1 MGFYWRKKVL
11 ANISNFVC
19 RQDLSQC
26 VTCKEKH
33 ITVKKEPHE
42 SLGMTVAG
50 GRGSK
55 SGELPIFVTSVQ
67 PHGCLS
73 RDGRIKRGERLFW
86 NVNCRTSWVSHWCVF
101 SPPISGD
108 VLLSINGQDL
118 TYLSHGEAVGTLKAS
133 AASPSVQLRVLEVSM
148 VEEHDHD
155 KLLPHT
161 HDSDFDA
168 NWSPSWVMWLGLPR
182 WAHRGQKINYNMNL
196 LLRRGAKTWSLNP
209 ECVAFN
215 SYNSFFLNCG
225 LLFTILLSVSLPSP
239 ASLCS
244 LPAATCTVAMRL
256 FCGEATLAAGA
267 SASLGDTRKVTATR
281 HSLSKPSSSAH
292 LHTMMA
298 ASSEWLMFF
307 SWLSVAYIISDIV
320 VNYRSR

>member
-1 MGFYWRKKVL
+1 M
-11 ANISNFVC
+11 S
-19 RQDLSQC
+19 
-26 VTCKEKH
+26 CKEKH

-73 RDGRIKRGERLFW
+73 RDGRIKRGELFPKRVD
-86 NVNCRTSWVSHWCVF
+86 NVASSVRSYRMILLLS
-101 SPPISGD
+101 SGD

-118 TYLSHGEAVGTLKAS
+118 TYLSHSEAVGTLKAS

-155 KLLPHT
+155 ELLPHT

-182 WAHRGQKINYNMNL
+182 
-196 LLRRGAKTWSLNP
+196 
-209 ECVAFN
+209 
-215 SYNSFFLNCG
+215 
-225 LLFTILLSVSLPSP
+225 
-239 ASLCS
+239 
-244 LPAATCTVAMRL
+244 
-256 FCGEATLAAGA
+256 
-267 SASLGDTRKVTATR
+267 
-281 HSLSKPSSSAH
+281 
-292 LHTMMA
+292 
-298 ASSEWLMFF
+298 
-307 SWLSVAYIISDIV
+307 
-320 VNYRSR
+320 